1 MKNFSKVL
9 RVSLA
14 IILMMSWTGCG
25 ASSGGGGDDSDLQT
39 DQALKIVELENENAN
54 EFASQSIIY
63 FDSVE
68 EYFEELEAGTG
79 GIDLTGMTVDDL
91 ITILGQD
98 QVDILADKILSIYS
112 NEIEPA
118 AEAMDIAYND
128 LVLSEQEYEDYLNSG
143 PAASMV
149 QPAGFFTGAVICA
162 AGGILL
168 TGMGTILYCVNEVI
182 KENQA
187 CIKMR
192 MDEGKTEAVAT
203 LACTL
208 QFRESIKNCGIDIA
222 TSAYT
227 TALSAHAGGYKV
239 IQFLIDTY
247 SGVDSVKKIKTVLGE
262 RGCSTNQVFVEQTT
276 SDNLI
281 DMAVE
286 PNPDASYFIGIGEE
300 GLFTVPE
307 GDWKFMV
314 VADGYAR
321 GLTGCVNVSGDGE
334 TIEESVAMVPSD
346 KVKELGSDQDGDGYT
361 VCQSDCDDE
370 NGFIYPGATEIC
382 DDLIDNDCNDEVDC
396 DDSFCVNDP
405 ACEEIET
412 WYVWYVDN
420 IGLKPVMVGTNESF
434 EADRLCS
441 SYPGGGTS
449 STTLMDKVAI
459 VEAYATRESAIDAAC
474 GQFTNI
480 RAVSPT
486 STFIWTDWLADR
498 SGQRHDIDELGGC
511 Q

>member
-1 MKNFSKVL
+1 MKSFSKVL

-14 IILMMSWTGCG
+14 MILMMGWTGCG
-25 ASSGGGGDDSDLQT
+25 GSSGGGGDGPDSQT

-54 EFASQSIIY
+54 EFASQSILY
-63 FDSVE
+63 FDAVE
-68 EYFEELEAGTG
+68 EYFEELEAGTS

-91 ITILGQD
+91 VAILGQE

-112 NEIEPA
+112 NKIEPA
-118 AEAMDIAYND
+118 AKAMDTAYND
-128 LVLSEQEYEDYLNSG
+128 LVLSEQEYEDYLNPG
-143 PAASMV
+143 AASMV
-149 QPAGFFTGAVICA
+149 QPAGLVTGTVLCA

-192 MDEGKTEAVAT
+192 MDEGKTKAIAT

-208 QFRESIKNCGIDIA
+208 QFREAIKNCSIDIA

-227 TALSAHAGGYKV
+227 TALSAGAGGYKI

-247 SGVDSVKKIKTVLGE
+247 SGVDSAIKIKTVIGE
-262 RGCSTNQVFVEQTT
+262 RGCSTNQGFVGQSTNDSWT
-276 SDNLI
+276 DVAI
-281 DMAVE
+281 A
-286 PNPDASYFIGIGEE
+286 PKPDASYFIGIGEE

-321 GLTGCVNVSGDGE
+321 GLTGCVNVYGDGE
-334 TIEESVAMVPSD
+334 IIDESVTMVPSD

-370 NGFIYPGATEIC
+370 NDLIYPGAVEIC

-396 DDSFCVNDP
+396 DDSLCVNDP

-449 STTLMDKVAI
+449 PTTLMDKVAI
-459 VEAYATRESAIDAAC
+459 VEAYATRESATEAAC
-474 GQFTNI
+474 SQFTNI
-480 RAVSPT
+480 RAVPAS
-486 STFIWTDWLADR
+486 STFIWTDWLADL
-498 SGQRHDIDELGGC
+498 GGERHDIDELGGC